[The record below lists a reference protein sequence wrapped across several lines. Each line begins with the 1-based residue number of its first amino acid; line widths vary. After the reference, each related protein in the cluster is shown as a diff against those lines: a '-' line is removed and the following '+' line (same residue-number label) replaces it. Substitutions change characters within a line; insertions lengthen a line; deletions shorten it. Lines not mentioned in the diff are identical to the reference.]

1 MRRLLLSLSLLLL
14 PILSVSS
21 LTATGLPES
30 SHEATPLMRQETSLM
45 IQMLEHQHIK
55 NKRLENFTGKEIIEQ
70 FMTAVDSQKLFF
82 TREDFDLIKAELA
95 EGIVQGLRVGDLESL
110 FQIHAL
116 YQKRAQERLVLI
128 GERLTKPFALNSDQ
142 TYKPDRRESDWADG
156 GTEMENLWERRLHY
170 EYLQLLLADEEEE
183 EALGILERR
192 YERMRSNL
200 EDTTAQDVQEVFL
213 SHLGRLYDPHTAFFS
228 ADSFEDFR
236 INMEL
241 ALVGIGA
248 VLSTED
254 GYCVIRELMPGGPAA
269 LSGELQVEDR
279 IVAVA
284 QEDEEPVDVVD
295 MRLRHVVR
303 KIRGEKDTEVTL
315 TIIPADATDSSIRRQ
330 VTLVRDTIELTAR
343 RSHAEVF
350 SFPINEEEEFSLGVL
365 TVPSFYGADARN
377 GRDAVSVTEDIR
389 KLIGKLEEAGVSGIV
404 LDFRGNSGGLLREA
418 VELTGLFVG
427 SGPVVSIY
435 PVERRNRNQG
445 IYRGE
450 AFYEGP
456 LAVLVSR
463 YSASASEIV
472 AGALQ
477 SYGRAIVVGDKST
490 HGKGS
495 VQEMAS
501 FAPFFART
509 PFRGEN
515 TGAAKLTVRRFYLPD
530 GESTQKHGVSPDISL
545 PSFNNHLPIGEAS
558 LPRALGWDK
567 RPNKDWEKI
576 LAGKNFAWEID
587 DDLRLGLKANSLV
600 RQKELPEFLF
610 FDEAIE
616 WFKERQERTEYSLN
630 KEYRRAQ
637 LDADQEFREYL
648 EKRQAEFAK
657 KQPASSEIRLE
668 EEEEEAAPLDR
679 VRADDLPPDPE
690 LGDSTDRELAEKAEN
705 FDLHLMETL
714 RILHDLIQNTRQNGL
729 PEAFAY
735 RGQ

>member
-1 MRRLLLSLSLLLL
+1 
-14 PILSVSS
+14 
-21 LTATGLPES
+21 
-30 SHEATPLMRQETSLM
+30 M

-55 NKRLENFTGKEIIEQ
+55 NERLDTFSGEEIIEQ

-82 TREDFDLIKAELA
+82 TREDFALIKDELA
-95 EGIVQGLRVGDLESL
+95 ESIVRSLRIGDLEPL

-116 YQKRAQERLVLI
+116 YQKRAKDRLDGI
-128 GERLTKPFALNSDQ
+128 AGRLSSSFDLDTEE
-142 TYKPDRRESDWADG
+142 TYAPDRRKSDWAAEG
-156 GTEMENLWERRLHY
+156 SEMEDLWERRLHY
-170 EYLQLLLADEEEE
+170 EYLQLLLGEEEEE
-183 EALGILERR
+183 EALNILERR
-192 YERMRSNL
+192 YDRMRSNL
-200 EDTTAQDVQEVFL
+200 VDTTAQDVQEVFL

-248 VLSTED
+248 VLTTED

-284 QEDEEPVDVVD
+284 QEGEGPVDVVD
-295 MRLRHVVR
+295 MQLRHVVR

-315 TIIPADATDSSIRRQ
+315 TIIPADATDSSIRRE

-343 RSHAEVF
+343 RSHAEIF
-350 SFPINEEEEFSLGVL
+350 SFPVNEGEEMSLGVL
-365 TVPSFYGADARN
+365 TIPSFYGAEARE
-377 GRDAVSVTEDIR
+377 GRDEVSVTEDVK

-418 VELTGLFVG
+418 VELTGLFIG

-435 PVERRNRNQG
+435 PTERRNRNQG

-450 AFYEGP
+450 VFYDGP
-456 LAVLVSR
+456 LVALVSR

-509 PFRGEN
+509 PFRGEK

-530 GESTQKHGVSPDISL
+530 GESTQKQGVVPDIPL

-558 LPRALGWDK
+558 LPRALGWNK
-567 RPNKDWEKI
+567 RPNDEWEKI
-576 LAGKNFAWEID
+576 LAGKDFAWGVD

-600 RQKELPEFLF
+600 RQKELAEFLF
-610 FDEAIE
+610 FEEAIE
-616 WFKERQERTEYSLN
+616 WFQGRQERTEYSLN
-630 KEYRRAQ
+630 KEYRRTQ
-637 LDADQEFREYL
+637 LEADREFREYL
-648 EKRQAEFAK
+648 DERQAEFAM
-657 KQPASSEIRLE
+657 KQPVPSEIRLE
-668 EEEEEAAPLDR
+668 EEEEAVLEHGR
-679 VRADDLPPDPE
+679 GDDLPPDPE
-690 LGDSTDRELAEKAEN
+690 LGESEDSELVEQAEA

-735 RGQ
+735 RRSE